1 MPSSLWFHLYDIL
14 CERGKH
20 IETENKFLVSGIW
33 RERGLGSAY
42 LIDPQF
48 PFRMTQTFWNSVELM
63 IAQCYGMC
71 QMPLKSSHQNVIWI
85 YLHFLKK
92 SKNKIYCVEKER
104 DVVWHLFFWKPECL
118 GKCGW
123 VWTMDTMIAMTDM
136 PPLPT
141 SCPRASH
148 HCPICSSQHP
158 EGDVQGTYSQLYG

>member
-14 CERGKH
+14 CGRGKH

-42 LIDPQF
+42 LRDTQF

-63 IAQCYGMC
+63 IAQCYECAKCHWRVHIKM
-71 QMPLKSSHQNVIWI
+71 LFEFTSIFK
-85 YLHFLKK
+85 KK
-92 SKNKIYCVEKER
+92 SKNKIYCVEKGR

-123 VWTMDTMIAMTDM
+123 VWTMDTMRAMTDM

-141 SCPRASH
+141 SCPKASH
-148 HCPICSSQHP
+148 HCPICSS
-158 EGDVQGTYSQLYG
+158 